1 METATIAAT
10 ETSPKAAN
18 IVEMSWDPITRIVGS
33 LGIFTKIDFTN
44 RKVVE
49 CHSTSSI
56 FRGYSIFMKNKDPR
70 DAHFITSR
78 ICGIC
83 GDNHATCSVY
93 AQNMAYGIKPPAI
106 AEWIVNLGEAAEY
119 MFDHNIFQDNL
130 VGVDFCEKMVRET
143 NPGVW
148 EKALKTEAP
157 HAEDHGYRTIADIMK
172 SLNPFEG
179 EFYRETLQVS
189 RMTREMFC
197 LMEGRHVHPS
207 TLYPGGVGT
216 VPSVQLFTDFLIRLM
231 KYIEFMK
238 KVVPLHDDLFD
249 FFYEALPG
257 YEQVGQRRILLGCW
271 GSFQDPD
278 VCDYNYKTMDRWGKA
293 MYVTPGIV
301 VDGELVTTNLV
312 DINLGIRILLGSS
325 YYEDWENQETF
336 VSTDPLGNP
345 VDKRHPWNQTTI
357 PRPQK
362 RNFGDKYTWVMSPRW
377 YDKRTG
383 DHLALDTG
391 GGPIARLWATA
402 LAGLVDIGYV
412 KATGTSVKII
422 LPKTA
427 MKPEVEFEWKIPKW
441 SNAIERDRAR
451 TYFQAYA
458 AAAALYSTDRALVE
472 LHAGRTKT
480 FTPFTVPQEAIGCGF
495 HEAVRGVLS
504 HHMVIRGGKIANYHP
519 YPPTPWNANPRD
531 TYGTPGPYEDAVQ
544 NTPIFEENGPDK
556 FKGIDIM
563 RAVRSFDPCLP
574 CGVHMYLG
582 DGKILK
588 QMHTPTAFAGLAGR
602 KGE

>member
-1 METATIAAT
+1 M
-10 ETSPKAAN
+10 N
-18 IVEMSWDPITRIVGS
+18 WDPITRIVGS
-33 LGIFTKIDFTN
+33 LGIYTKIDFAN
-44 RKVVE
+44 REVAE
-49 CHSTSSI
+49 CYSTSSI
-56 FRGYSIFMKNKDPR
+56 FRGYSIFMKGKDPR

-83 GDNHATCSVY
+83 GDNHATCATY
-93 AQNMAYGIKPPAI
+93 AQNMAFGVRPPAM

-130 VGVDFCEKMVRET
+130 VGVDFCEQMVKET

-148 EKALKTEAP
+148 EKAKRTEAP
-157 HAEDHGYRTIADIMK
+157 HAEDHGYKTIADIMTA
-172 SLNPFEG
+172 LNPFSG
-179 EFYRETLQVS
+179 EFYRETLHVS
-189 RMTREMFC
+189 RYTREMFC

-216 VPSVQLFTDFLIRLM
+216 VPTIQLFTDYLVRLM
-231 KYIEFMK
+231 RYCEFMK

-249 FFYEALPG
+249 FIYEALPG
-257 YEQVGQRRILLGCW
+257 YEKVGQRRILLGCW
-271 GSFQDPD
+271 GSFQDPE
-278 VCDYNYKTMDRWGKA
+278 VCDYRYETMNDWGNA
-293 MYVTPGIV
+293 MYVTPGVV
-301 VDGELVTTNLV
+301 VDGKLVTTNLV

-325 YYEDWENQETF
+325 YYDDWEANETF
-336 VSTDPLGNP
+336 VSQDPLGNP

-362 RNFGDKYTWVMSPRW
+362 RDFDDKYTWVMSPRW
-377 YDKRTG
+377 YHADEPGDKKY
-383 DHLALDTG
+383 LALDTG
-391 GGPIARLWATA
+391 GGPIARFWATA
-402 LAGLVDIGYV
+402 LAGKVDIGYV
-412 KATGTSVKII
+412 KATGSSVKIY
-422 LPKTA
+422 LPRTA
-427 MKPEVEFEWKIPKW
+427 MKPEKEFEWKIPKW

-458 AAAALYSTDRALVE
+458 AACALYFAEQAMAE
-472 LHAGRTKT
+472 LHAGHTQT
-480 FTPFTVPQEAIGCGF
+480 WSDFQVPNEAIGCGF

-504 HHMVIRGGKIANYHP
+504 HHVVIREGKIANYHP

-531 TYGTPGPYEDAVQ
+531 VYGTPGPYEDAVQ
-544 NTPIFEENGPDK
+544 NTPIFEENGPDN

-582 DGKILK
+582 NGKVLETHHSPMFGMVK
-588 QMHTPTAFAGLAGR
+588 
-602 KGE
+602 